1 MRTAASSLLS
11 HLRQLGRLP
20 RSPRSKSTPK
30 AAPHSAFADSQY
42 PPSKSRPILPLP
54 IPRGPLRIHLSCP
67 PTSKRKLLTAKQTLH
82 CGIVLVM
89 TTLRGADGSC
99 KVLTVVMEAC
109 RGQPRL
115 QCGRVAAA
123 LLPQFSRF
131 CTENNAI
138 ADVAHWPSHNPVAE
152 ASVGLHCTT
161 VAEPDS
167 ISIHGFDDKHLQ
179 FPLFACRLAFVPI
192 NPYYR
197 MVCACPRRLRLCK
210 RLMLIDSETLLSPDT
225 RRC

>member
-1 MRTAASSLLS
+1 MAPDSLAMTAE
-11 HLRQLGRLP
+11 
-20 RSPRSKSTPK
+20 
-30 AAPHSAFADSQY
+30 
-42 PPSKSRPILPLP
+42 
-54 IPRGPLRIHLSCP
+54 
-67 PTSKRKLLTAKQTLH
+67 PTSRRGEEPNFWLDNTVLRKCGCKRGSRKSPPGKRKLLTAKQTLH
-82 CGIVLVM
+82 CGTVLVV

-99 KVLTVVMEAC
+99 KVLPVVMEVC
-109 RGQPRL
+109 RDQPRL
-115 QCGRVAAA
+115 QCGTVAAA
-123 LLPQFSRF
+123 LLSQFSRF

-152 ASVGLHCTT
+152 ASVGRHCTT

-197 MVCACPRRLRLCK
+197 LVCDCPRLLRLCK